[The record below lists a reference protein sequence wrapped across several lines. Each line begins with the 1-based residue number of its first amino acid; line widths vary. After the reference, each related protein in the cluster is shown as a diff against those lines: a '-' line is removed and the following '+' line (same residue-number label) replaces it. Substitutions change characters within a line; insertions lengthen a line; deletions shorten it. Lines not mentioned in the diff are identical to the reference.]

1 MRIITGKARGL
12 KLITPKDYNVRP
24 TADRV
29 KESLFNIL
37 AGKFCAGRVLDA
49 FAGKEKLTVSELE
62 KKTGLRNVVPTLS
75 SLLSYGAIEVQEEMK
90 RGFAPKM
97 ETFVRLAE
105 AYRTDEALQEA
116 FLLLKRARKQEMM
129 LVCYLDLSHVLNP
142 ALAAELSKNELI
154 EQSGYSV
161 SVLDGL
167 VKRGIL
173 EYYEKEVGRLQ
184 VSVCR
189 IQPPLPLSSD
199 QERAYSEIHESFKT
213 TKRGTKIKSN

>member
-1 MRIITGKARGL
+1 MI
-12 KLITPKDYNVRP
+12 
-24 TADRV
+24 
-29 KESLFNIL
+29 
-37 AGKFCAGRVLDA
+37 
-49 FAGKEKLTVSELE
+49 
-62 KKTGLRNVVPTLS
+62 
-75 SLLSYGAIEVQEEMK
+75 
-90 RGFAPKM
+90 
-97 ETFVRLAE
+97 
-105 AYRTDEALQEA
+105 
-116 FLLLKRARKQEMM
+116 

-142 ALAAELSKNELI
+142 VLAAELSKKELI

-189 IQPPLPLSSD
+189 IQPPLPLSPD

-213 TKRGTKIKSN
+213 KEVCLLHGVTSSGKTEIYIRFISEALRLNRQVLYLLPEIAITTQITSRLAKIFGDKLLVYHSKYSDNERVEVWNKLRYGKEPRVVLGVRSSLFLPFNDLGLIIVD